1 MSVMDDDILLE
12 SIAFRDQPMA
22 RLTDPIAPSITPLT
36 SASAL
41 GSVPVSDDRS
51 SAGAIREG
59 LSGKAVCPFCGSQ
72 NAVAANSTTNSQGP
86 CPRCTMEDTAATRQA
101 TKARIGPWHVL
112 QTRNPAAPG
121 MRYATLLALVN
132 KGQVTARSVVRGPT
146 THQLWRYAAHVKG
159 LSREF
164 GVCYSCGETVD
175 KTASN
180 CPHCDRAQEPVGNP
194 DALLEAREPVT
205 PSVVSG
211 PHLTPGVATNGFSD
225 ASSTDPYSLATR
237 NGSAAPLLS
246 HAERLRTGAEGRPGE
261 VRRRPDGKVLSAM
274 ELAAALQVAPPS
286 PPPPQGHPLRTLIVT
301 VAIVS
306 IVGGSIVGFARPD
319 LRRQAID
326 WAQAKWSTVSQ
337 GVSNFHLQKP
347 PPADGSSVPSPDVNA
362 APANTTVQAPVPDVA
377 PQPVQTFPNPQSA
390 TVNST
395 PVPQQV
401 AAPPPPAPTPTPT
414 IQISPADGASNSNV
428 SSPAPP
434 SPAPDQVAPET
445 PAPARASILPDRP
458 VLVGAAPSSAEIW
471 TLHSRG
477 LEAEGRQDWAEAVH
491 CYEQI
496 EQAPKDQWP
505 SDVKIR
511 LENAQRQLGN

>member
-1 MSVMDDDILLE
+1 VSVMDDDFLIE
-12 SIAFRDQPMA
+12 SIAFRDQPMT
-22 RLTDPIAPSITPLT
+22 RLTDPIAPSAGSGLPL
-36 SASAL
+36 
-41 GSVPVSDDRS
+41 GGVPIADDRS
-51 SAGAIREG
+51 SANVIREG
-59 LSGKAVCPFCGSQ
+59 LSAKAVCPFCGSQ
-72 NAVAANSTTNSQGP
+72 NAIAANSTTNSQGP

-164 GVCYSCGETVD
+164 GVCYSCAESVD
-175 KTASN
+175 KTASH

-194 DALLEAREPVT
+194 DALLEAREAVT
-205 PSVVSG
+205 PSVMPG
-211 PHLTPGVATNGFSD
+211 PHLAPSIVVNG
-225 ASSTDPYSLATR
+225 SSESAPADPYSLATR
-237 NGSAAPLLS
+237 QAVGGPLLS
-246 HAERLRTGAEGRPGE
+246 HAERLRTAADARPSE
-261 VRRRPDGKVLSAM
+261 IRRRPDGRVLSAM
-274 ELAAALQVAPPS
+274 ELAAALQVAPP
-286 PPPPQGHPLRTLIVT
+286 PPLPQGHPVRTLVIT

-306 IVGGSIVGFARPD
+306 VLASAIIGIARPD
-319 LRRQAID
+319 IRQQAQA
-326 WAQAKWSTVSQ
+326 WAQAKWTAVSQ
-337 GVSNFHLQKP
+337 GVADFHIQKP
-347 PPADGSSVPSPDVNA
+347 PPADGSSSPPDMDTP
-362 APANTTVQAPVPDVA
+362 PANPPMNPTVQAPIPDPT
-377 PQPVQTFPNPQSA
+377 PQPVQVFPNPLSA

-401 AAPPPPAPTPTPT
+401 APPPPVPA
-414 IQISPADGASNSNV
+414 IQISPGDGASNSNATPPPTPT
-428 SSPAPP
+428 PAPVVP
-434 SPAPDQVAPET
+434 T
-445 PAPARASILPDRP
+445 PPARASILPDRP
-458 VLVGAAPSSAEIW
+458 VLVGAAPSTSEIW
-471 TLHSRG
+471 TLHSKG

-511 LENAQRQLGN
+511 LAIAQRALGN